1 MAYDEHTAGSTE
13 PGSVSSY
20 PFVEDAIKKTLAN
33 VPSSKI
39 ILGVPFYLRDYT
51 VIGASDLPYDSV
63 VLSSSTAV
71 YKSASQSSD
80 KLSDEAAGKAYPYK
94 GEEGDFYKVDY
105 DGFGSS
111 GYILKSASRHIPAG
125 TGSASVIGSYSLS
138 MQKGIDTINDYQ
150 GTIKYDETAKQ
161 YYVKYIK
168 DDKSHMVWLEDN
180 GSVKWRMDFVNDYN
194 LGGMGAWSLGWETPD
209 IWEIIKTKLK

>member
-1 MAYDEHTAGSTE
+1 M
-13 PGSVSSY
+13 
-20 PFVEDAIKKTLAN
+20 
-33 VPSSKI
+33 
-39 ILGVPFYLRDYT
+39 LGVPFYLRDYT

-71 YKSASQSSD
+71 YESASQSSNQR
-80 KLSDEAAGKAYPYK
+80 STEAAGKTYPYK

-105 DGFGSS
+105 DGFYS
-111 GYILKSASRHIPAG
+111 GYVLKSASRLVPAG
-125 TGSASVIGSYSLS
+125 TGSASVIGSYTLS
-138 MQKGIDTINDYQ
+138 MQKGIDTVNDYQ
-150 GTIKYDETAKQ
+150 GTIKYDEIAKQ

-194 LGGMGAWSLGWETPD
+194 LGGMGAWSLGTETLD
-209 IWEIIKTKLK
+209 IWEIVKTKLK